1 MNICTLE
8 FSGHLYRWDTSAK
21 THGIAITQN
30 FSAEQPNHFGARP
43 AQKSIMQAD
52 GFVGHTEQG
61 GACNVNEIRLN
72 PHCNGTHTE
81 TVSHVLNQL
90 IAPHEVIDGQILLA
104 AVITVQAEA
113 ISTEDSYTPALEAD
127 DLVINGAQLREK
139 LKRIPDHVQ
148 ALIIRTLPNSSSK
161 KSRVYNSDEQPPF
174 FTHEAIK
181 LISQRMDLE
190 HLLVDM
196 PSIDR
201 MYDDGMLSNHRIF
214 WNIEP
219 GCVDIAGHHNTN
231 RTITEMIY
239 VPDKI
244 NDGLYGLNLQV
255 PALNLDA
262 VPSNPTLLEI
272 EAI

>member
-8 FSGHLYRWDTSAK
+8 FAGHLYRWDMSAK

-30 FSAEQPNHFGARP
+30 FSVQQPNHFGAKP
-43 AQKSIMQAD
+43 AQKSTMQAG
-52 GFVGHTEQG
+52 GFIGDTEQG

-104 AVITVQAEA
+104 AVITVQAGS
-113 ISTEDSYTPALEAD
+113 ISAKDSYNPALEED
-127 DLVINGAQLREK
+127 DQVINGEQLREK
-139 LKRIPDHVQ
+139 LKKIPDHVQ
-148 ALIIRTLPNSSSK
+148 ALVIRTLPNTNAK
-161 KSRVYNSDEQPPF
+161 KNRVYKSDEQHPF

-181 LISQRMDLE
+181 LISPRMDLE

-196 PSIDR
+196 PSLDR
-201 MYDDGMLSNHRIF
+201 MYDEGLLSNHRIF

-239 VPDKI
+239 VPDEI
-244 NDGLYGLNLQV
+244 RDGLYGLNLQI